1 MNIEDLGRR
10 AVACAHWRWMPGMLA
25 YVRITLDD
33 KPYERRVQVVSGNG
47 RSFLGT
53 TTRPG
58 KSADD
63 TRAWGMVRHVQAA
76 PVEEE
81 DFIPDLTDP
90 ATLGCLL
97 YLVREAWPD
106 EWTDYAVPV
115 HDGFDGWTFGV
126 ITRNAGPGQVNVIT
140 VFASS
145 VFPWHP
151 SEAAALVAALEAA
164 P

>member
-1 MNIEDLGRR
+1 MTKQDADELGRR
-10 AVACAHWRWMPGMLA
+10 ALACKHWRWIDGMTVHGLPT
-25 YVRITLDD
+25 YR
-33 KPYERRVQVVSGNG
+33 VVSNNCDGHTYRTDG
-47 RSFLGT
+47 YDSDSLR
-53 TTRPG
+53 
-58 KSADD
+58 DC
-63 TRAWGMVRHVQAA
+63 V
-76 PVEEE
+76 
-81 DFIPDLTDP
+81 PDLDDP
-90 ATLGCLL
+90 ATMGCLL

-115 HDGFDGWTFGV
+115 HNGFDGWTFGV
-126 ITRNAGPGQVNVIT
+126 ITRNAGPGQINVTT